1 LALPRLELADL
12 GQAIDRIEQKRA
24 RLVGEIS
31 LASELLGLV
40 PVRCLQDRLEVIVV
54 VVQSSGS
61 AFFLLFFVL
70 FSPLP

>member
-1 LALPRLELADL
+1 L
-12 GQAIDRIEQKRA
+12 IESSKSGRA
-24 RLVGEIS
+24 WWARFQQYSASRIS